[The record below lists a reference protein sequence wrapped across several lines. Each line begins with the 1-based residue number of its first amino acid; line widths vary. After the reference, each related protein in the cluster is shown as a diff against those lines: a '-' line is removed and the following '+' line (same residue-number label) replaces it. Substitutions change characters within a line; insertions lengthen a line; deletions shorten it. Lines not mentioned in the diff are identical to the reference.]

1 MGNFLNIINSDKHF
15 YDSNEFS
22 NHNYM
27 KCLEGAFYSS
37 ELKNHFEGRVKL
49 FDIDN
54 LDDTLKYIYLI
65 ECRTQDGIYSGFF
78 RIPQKVLDLVNQDR
92 CKVIFS
98 YEAEGDFNVNYFN
111 GWYNLTCKGREEEI
125 KFSNFYIFHCELNCE
140 KNNETPVNFFVST
153 HHFDNL
159 SFEVNKIASNNG
171 HRELDKFDYDFHL
184 KNIKDIDIDSKSKHF
199 LCYLRNCGR
208 DHRRA
213 LACYFQH
220 HKLWEN
226 NNISFLK
233 FSYTPK
239 LESKIPTSVL
249 PKKYWNNYEE
259 TVNLPIVEIDTQNID
274 NKDGFD
280 TSFSGNWKHY
290 QETYLSVVSET
301 MYSPENITPFE
312 CNFFSEKIC
321 KPLINLHPF
330 ILMSTPYSLQKL
342 RKFGFKTFDGFIDE
356 SYDKEKDHLKRTEMI
371 FDELDKFRNKSDKEL
386 KDWWKEIL
394 PILEHNQKTF
404 MSMGNR
410 KTNKIKLLENIY
422 D

>member
-111 GWYNLTCKGREEEI
+111 GWYYLTCKGREEEI